1 MKKRFA
7 TCVVLIILLATFI
20 YIFKINTI
28 SKEDLFYN
36 TAFGKFS
43 KYQYVSLNNPT
54 TEDYISVLQSLN
66 TDKQTFIFYKFP
78 KEDCQYGL
86 TIYNKTM
93 LNRYSFEKN
102 HFSCNYYILDQL
114 AEPKKDNIYCTI
126 SLAGIKINNS
136 ISYVTIKVHDQK
148 IKHNIDGNNFLFVDN
163 IKYDKSLGI
172 TNPKVTFF
180 NKNNEDITDLLYRE
194 FNNK

>member
-7 TCVVLIILLATFI
+7 TCVVLILLLATFI

-43 KYQYVSLNNPT
+43 KYQCASLNNPK
-54 TEDYISVLQSLN
+54 TEDYINVLQSLN

-93 LNRYSFEKN
+93 LNRYSFSRN
-102 HFSCNYYILDQL
+102 HFSCNYYILDQYS
-114 AEPKKDNIYCTI
+114 ETKKDYILYTI
-126 SLAGIKINNS
+126 TLAGININNS
-136 ISYVTIKVHDQK
+136 ISYVKINVHDK
-148 IKHNIDGNNFLFVDN
+148 EVKHNIGGNNFLFIDN
-163 IKYDKSLGI
+163 IKYDKSLGS
-172 TNPKVTFF
+172 TNPKITFF
-180 NKNNEDITDLLYRE
+180 NKNNEDITELLYSE
-194 FNNK
+194 FTNK